1 VLKQAVF
8 LAALAVVVTSFSG
21 FAGVIQEGS
30 VSLLSLQEPE
40 CNFEGPALV
49 PAVGSFVLPGL
60 GQFLNGQTN
69 KGILHFGVA
78 LVPPAAAYLMSSL
91 FLATGSGMLSPVLGL
106 LPALQLGWHA
116 YSAWDAYSVSGEFCA
131 PAS

>member
-1 VLKQAVF
+1 MWKQAIF
-8 LAALAVVVTSFSG
+8 LAVSIVTLTSFAG
-21 FAGVIQEGS
+21 FAGVLQEGS

-40 CNFEGPALV
+40 CNFEGNAFV
-49 PAVGSFVLPGL
+49 PGIGSFVLPGL
-60 GQFLNGQTN
+60 GQFLNGQAN

-78 LVPPAAAYLMSSL
+78 LVPPMAAYLMSSL

-116 YSAWDAYSVSGEFCA
+116 YSAWDAYSVSGEYCA
-131 PAS
+131 PAP